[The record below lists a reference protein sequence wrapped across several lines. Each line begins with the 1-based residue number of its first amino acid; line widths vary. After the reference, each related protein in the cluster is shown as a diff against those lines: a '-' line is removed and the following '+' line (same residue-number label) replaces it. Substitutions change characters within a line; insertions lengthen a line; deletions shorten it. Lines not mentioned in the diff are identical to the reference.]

1 MSRTVRAV
9 LDALV
14 VVLVGILETAAAW
27 ILYVGIYLGLE
38 SLFYPTNPQ
47 AFPADTLRMAVS
59 ILFYLIYIFLIYP
72 RKKLPALWKA
82 ALSIGP
88 IGAFQITIF
97 FRLYESPWLAS
108 LVVGL
113 IGLAW
118 IRYLT
123 WKKQSWLLSFAA
135 VASTIVAIL
144 YAWPHP

>member
-1 MSRTVRAV
+1 MSKPVKAV
-9 LDALV
+9 LNAIV
-14 VVLVGILETAAAW
+14 VVLVGFLETAAAW
-27 ILYVGIYLGLE
+27 LLYVGIYLGLE
-38 SLFYPTNPQ
+38 SLFYSTNPQ

-59 ILFYLIYIFLIYP
+59 ILFYLVYIFLIFP

-88 IGAFQITIF
+88 IAAFQITIF
-97 FRLYESPWLAS
+97 FRLYETPWLAS

-113 IGLAW
+113 FGLAW

-135 VASTIVAIL
+135 FASTIVAIL
-144 YAWPHP
+144 YAWPQS